1 MRRTRGLSSRLAA
14 AIGLLAAL
22 HLTVFMVLLAT
33 LHDLGVADR
42 EAREAAHVAVTA
54 IDTRI
59 AIAREDTAGIRRGA
73 EALDQAGLAT
83 GEPAARALA
92 QEILRSAAADPARAG
107 RPATE
112 RQAQLLDVRLAALV
126 TRERASRTSGRD
138 RVTHLTRIAWVAG
151 ATGVAAT
158 LLCALGMLLY
168 LRRALLA
175 PLRGVAGAAQ
185 RLAAGDLRA
194 RVGRRDGIGEVGE
207 LARTFD
213 QMADSLEESR
223 AVLERQ
229 NRELARQRS
238 ELIEAVRS
246 AREGASI
253 VRAVLDTTPDAI
265 ALLDGDGAVIV
276 DNPPMRAVRAAFA
289 AQGTTLDPRAPL
301 AGARR
306 DGAGG
311 GADERGTDRREDVE
325 RRDEVVLPGGRRTF
339 ARYAA
344 PVHDGRGRMIGRLLV
359 VRDITAEREAERAK
373 QDFFALV
380 SHELRTPLTAILG
393 YVELVLSDDGAPF
406 PPEHAPHLEV
416 IERNARRLVRLVGD
430 LLFAAQVEGAPLLL
444 EPGEVDLI
452 ALVRDAVE
460 LARCRAEEAGVA
472 LATELEPV
480 DRCIGDRDRLAQVLD
495 NLLSNALKFTPPGGR
510 VVVRLASD
518 EPFALLEVA
527 DTGVGIAE
535 EDLPHLF
542 DRFYRARNAT
552 SRSVPG
558 LGLGLTIVRTIVEGH
573 GGSVSVRSASGHG
586 TVFTVLLPAVGS
598 GIRSRA
604 PSRADRRPSDP
615 SPASGAGSPRRA

>member
-1 MRRTRGLSSRLAA
+1 MRRSRGLSTRLVV

-22 HLTVFMVLLAT
+22 HLTVFFVLLTT
-33 LHDLGVADR
+33 LHDLTATDRQARTVAR
-42 EAREAAHVAVTA
+42 VAMA
-54 IDTRI
+54 SNDSRI
-59 AIAREDTAGIRRGA
+59 ALARGD
-73 EALDQAGLAT
+73 
-83 GEPAARALA
+83 
-92 QEILRSAAADPARAG
+92 AAAMSTAAAALARAG
-107 RPATE
+107 RDAGVSATSPLARELLAQAAAPRPASAETPGA
-112 RQAQLLDVRLAALV
+112 RVLDERLAALA
-126 TRERASRTSGRD
+126 TRERATRTAERD
-138 RVTHLTRIAWVAG
+138 HATHLTRLAWIAG

-158 LLCALGMLLY
+158 LLCAFGFLIY

-175 PLRGVAGAAQ
+175 PLRDVAGAAQ
-185 RLAAGDLRA
+185 RLAAGDLHA
-194 RVGRRDGIGEVGE
+194 RVGHRDGIGEVGE

-213 QMADSLEESR
+213 QMADSLEDSR
-223 AVLERQ
+223 AALERQ
-229 NRELARQRS
+229 NRELAEQRS

-289 AQGTTLDPRAPL
+289 THATTLDPDAPT
-301 AGARR
+301 ASP
-306 DGAGG
+306 
-311 GADERGTDRREDVE
+311 DRRNGNGDEE

-339 ARYAA
+339 ARYVA
-344 PVHDGRGRMIGRLLV
+344 PVHDGRGRPIGRLLV

-393 YVELVLSDDGAPF
+393 YVELLLSDDATAF
-406 PPEHAPHLEV
+406 PAEHGRHLEV

-444 EPGEVDLI
+444 EPGDVDLV

-460 LARCRAEEAGVA
+460 LARCRAEEAGIA
-472 LATELEPV
+472 LVTELEPV
-480 DRCIGDRDRLAQVLD
+480 ERCVGDRDRLAQVLD

-510 VVVRLASD
+510 VAVRLVREGSQAR
-518 EPFALLEVA
+518 LEVA
-527 DTGVGIAE
+527 DTGVGIPAE
-535 EDLPHLF
+535 DQPHLF

-552 SRSVPG
+552 GRSVPG

-573 GGSVSVRSASGHG
+573 GGTVSVRSDPGEGAS
-586 TVFTVLLPAVGS
+586 FTVRLPAVGS
-598 GIRSRA
+598 GSRSRA
-604 PSRADRRPSDP
+604 RSRADRRPTDP
-615 SPASGAGSPRRA
+615 SPASGAGSRRRA